1 MSSFD
6 WESFLKRWSQEIL
19 ESLGSDRNNLPP
31 EVIESGWLGYP
42 AATDEQITQAEVR
55 LGTQLPPS
63 YRAFL
68 KVTNGWRQTTPFINK
83 LWSTEEIEWF
93 SVRNQSWLNVLLARS
108 EQANTESPN
117 SSSPCPSIP
126 DEEYLIYGRDQDCSK
141 IRAEYLQTALEIS
154 QRGEAAIYLLN
165 PQIVTE
171 TGDWEAWFLGD
182 WLPGADRYRSFQE
195 MMQAEYENFLEL
207 RDTPFQ
213 AIAPT
218 THLQRSKI
226 LSDLNSE
233 FAQSASTAAAETNS
247 SLMEGLGKMDNLE
260 QTDQL
265 ETTEELAQTKEL
277 AQTENS
283 YPVTSPD
290 EWRTSASFIIE
301 IQSHQGAAQSDQPT
315 PQRTLVRH
323 IETGTS
329 VTFPNLD
336 AAIFQQWIPDQIKTA
351 GDLATQASLKL
362 EIMQLRVIRS
372 PQFATAMV
380 ADSDYPLF
388 GEAIETSEPFTLEVL
403 MRVIGADPAEQENRQ
418 LIYRAQCFAHHL
430 STQSDTCIGDITIHT
445 PVQATSV
452 YVALFPEIRLQQPGI
467 YRLKVWVTVQN
478 AAATPGYFK
487 VPLLQVV

>member
-42 AATDEQITQAEVR
+42 GATDKQIAQAEAR

-83 LWSTEEIEWF
+83 LWSTAEIEWF

-108 EQANTESPN
+108 EQANAELPN
-117 SSSPCPSIP
+117 SSSPHPSIP
-126 DEEYLIYGRDQDCSK
+126 DEEYLVYGRDQDCSK

-207 RDTPFQ
+207 RDTPPQ

-218 THLQRSKI
+218 PHLHRSKT
-226 LSDLNSE
+226 LFDSNSE
-233 FAQSASTAAAETNS
+233 FAQSASAAATEIDS
-247 SLMEGLGKMDNLE
+247 SLTGELAPMDNLE
-260 QTDQL
+260 QT
-265 ETTEELAQTKEL
+265 EELE
-277 AQTENS
+277 QTENYYS
-283 YPVTSPD
+283 GTSLND
-290 EWRTSASFIIE
+290 WRTSASFMIE
-301 IQSHQGAAQSDQPT
+301 IQSHQGAAQSDQPSH
-315 PQRTLVRH
+315 QRTLVRH
-323 IETGTS
+323 METGTS

-336 AAIFQQWIPDQIKTA
+336 AAIFQQWIPEQIKTA

-403 MRVIGADPAEQENRQ
+403 MRVIGANLTEQEDRQ
-418 LIYRAQCFAHHL
+418 LIYRTQCFAHHL
-430 STQSDTCIGDITIHT
+430 PTQSDTCIGDITIHT

-467 YRLKVWVTVQN
+467 YRLKVWVTLQN